1 MTTFQLFALAAVAVW
16 LALVAIWFR
25 RSTAVLTGGLVLVGL
40 GAVVATHA
48 MDAVTPEDL
57 GFTHAGTW
65 GHVFLYALGGLSTML
80 AWSPAADRIAT
91 RLVATPPTLGAFKA
105 LQQSLPKLL
114 TGIAIAWVL
123 GGLLEE
129 LVLRGIVQQ
138 AVEAL
143 SGQVLPQRIAATLG
157 ILVAAGA
164 AAILHLYQGPR
175 AAIIIAQLSVMFG
188 LVFVLSGHNLW
199 AVILCHGLYD
209 TIAFVRFAMGKSK
222 YSKSTES

>member
-1 MTTFQLFALAAVAVW
+1 MTTFHLVALAAIAVW
-16 LALVAIWFR
+16 LLAVAVWFR
-25 RSTAVLTGGLVLVGL
+25 RSTVVLTGGLVLVAL
-40 GAVVATHA
+40 GAVVAAHLL
-48 MDAVTPEDL
+48 DAVTPEDL

-65 GHVFLYALGGLSTML
+65 THVFVYGLGGLSTML
-80 AWSPAADRIAT
+80 AWSPVADRIAT
-91 RLVATPPTLGAFKA
+91 RFVAKPPTLGAFKA

-114 TGIAIAWVL
+114 AGIVIAWVL

-143 SGQVLPQRIAATLG
+143 GAQMLPRPFAATLG

-175 AAIIIAQLSVMFG
+175 AVLIITQLSVMFG

-222 YSKSTES
+222 YSKDV